1 MTADIDI
8 KTEPYDVWESKSK
21 EAIAMVAGVQSRSL
35 SATIGLGGALGYI
48 DRRWRERP
56 LPSLGSRYH
65 SQDARSGVELRPLRP
80 DRLFCTD
87 F

>member
-1 MTADIDI
+1 
-8 KTEPYDVWESKSK
+8 
-21 EAIAMVAGVQSRSL
+21 MVAGVQSRSL
-35 SATIGLGGALGYI
+35 SATVGLGARSATSIGGGASGRCLASG
-48 DRRWRERP
+48 
-56 LPSLGSRYH
+56 LVTH